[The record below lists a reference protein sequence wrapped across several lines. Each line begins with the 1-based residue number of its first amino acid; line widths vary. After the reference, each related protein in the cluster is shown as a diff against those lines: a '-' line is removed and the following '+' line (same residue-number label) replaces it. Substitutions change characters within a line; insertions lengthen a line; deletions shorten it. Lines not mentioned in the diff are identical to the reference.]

1 MPASRN
7 TARGWLGCRVAL
19 SLAALAPPVLVF
31 LVSALGSGLAA
42 AARGSEPLV
51 VLGVQPGESRRVI
64 THDEWAADLA
74 GALGLSQALSDP
86 SNLRSRA
93 DAEKLFALLCPE
105 RAERVTDAGGLR
117 VPTRSPFSVAVDAS
131 GRDDPGAPFR
141 ATVTV
146 PAAALYLL
154 AVEGV
159 GAQRWTLDKR
169 PVGHLDPSALGVAHA
184 PAIVPLRAGPHEL
197 AAYLSPRARVDRVE
211 LTAYRPLC
219 LAPAEGW
226 RSGRPLTAGAM
237 ARTLVQALGLE
248 RNLPAQGEA
257 IHIEGEAFGEASA
270 WGERTTRRL
279 SVPALG
285 DAWVTASGSPAE
297 FDYRVHL
304 DDPGVFTLYARVH
317 GAAPQIWSIDG
328 RHRVTLLP
336 GTRAATFAWSHVLT
350 LPLAAGEHALRALV
364 ARDSGVDALRLVR
377 RRSSDADYLALAER
391 EGIAG
396 NVRRRLVTHAVARAS
411 LSSPRFVRRMQ
422 GPNSAGGLFRSFA
435 GDPAEIPFEL
445 VDSPPAGIAPPPPLP
460 PPLPSEL

>member
-1 MPASRN
+1 
-7 TARGWLGCRVAL
+7 L
-19 SLAALAPPVLVF
+19 
-31 LVSALGSGLAA
+31 GLAA
-42 AARGSEPLV
+42 AAAQGSEPLV
-51 VLGVQPGESRRVI
+51 LLGARPGESKRVI
-64 THDEWAADLA
+64 THDEWAADLVD
-74 GALGLSQALSDP
+74 ALGLSRALSHP
-86 SNLRSRA
+86 SNSHSR
-93 DAEKLFALLCPE
+93 DTAEELFALLCPE

-117 VPTRSPFSVAVDAS
+117 VPARSPFHVAVDAS
-131 GRDDPGAPFR
+131 RRDDPGAPFR
-141 ATVTV
+141 ATVEV

-169 PVGHLDPSALGVAHA
+169 PIGHLDPSALGVAHA
-184 PAIVPLRAGPHEL
+184 PAIVPLRPGPHEL

-211 LTAYRPLC
+211 LAAYRPLC

-226 RSGRPLTAGAM
+226 RSGRSLTVGAM
-237 ARTLVQALGLE
+237 ARTLVHALGLE
-248 RNLPAQGEA
+248 RDLPEQGEA
-257 IHIEGEAFGEASA
+257 IHIEGEGFSEASA

-285 DAWVTASGSPAE
+285 DAWATASGSPAE
-297 FDYRVHL
+297 FGYRVHL

-328 RHRVTLLP
+328 RHRVTLRP
-336 GTRAATFAWSHVLT
+336 GERASTFAWSHVLT

-396 NVRRRLVTHAVARAS
+396 NSRRRLVTHAVARAS
-411 LSSPRFVRRMQ
+411 LSSPRFVRRVR

-435 GDPAEIPFEL
+435 GDPAEIPFEM
-445 VDSPPAGIAPPPPLP
+445 VESPPAGIAPPPPLA